1 MIKCLFHLMPPE
13 NIPKEIQENALI
25 SSAILINDDMND
37 MENTDGS
44 DDNLDVENESEYAGY
59 KLLQQEDTVGIN
71 NEDDDL
77 ECNEE
82 NAIGNE
88 ECNGEN
94 ALNINYENLI
104 CSGLD
109 DDLPSSGLGFPK
121 EILEDEDEKLAD
133 KKDIPMSES
142 QAELVK
148 NAMAGFSLPDLNV
161 PAWAKSLSD
170 DEWKVSLQTTVQKMK
185 DNQP

>member
-1 MIKCLFHLMPPE
+1 MPPE
-13 NIPKEIQENALI
+13 HNVPKEIQENALI

-77 ECNEE
+77 EYNEE
-82 NAIGNE
+82 NAIGKESQHNE

-94 ALNINYENLI
+94 ALNINYEVTLYNGI
-104 CSGLD
+104 
-109 DDLPSSGLGFPK
+109 
-121 EILEDEDEKLAD
+121 
-133 KKDIPMSES
+133 
-142 QAELVK
+142 
-148 NAMAGFSLPDLNV
+148 FSLSN
-161 PAWAKSLSD
+161 
-170 DEWKVSLQTTVQKMK
+170 M
-185 DNQP
+185 